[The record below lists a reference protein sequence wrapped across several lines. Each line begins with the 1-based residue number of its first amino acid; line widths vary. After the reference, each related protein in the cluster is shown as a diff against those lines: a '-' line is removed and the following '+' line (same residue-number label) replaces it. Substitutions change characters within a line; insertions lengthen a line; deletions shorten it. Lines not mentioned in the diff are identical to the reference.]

1 MSGRTAVP
9 ALTRYSRFAT
19 VITSPTT
26 TYGSFASQF
35 GGINSEDIAAIYV
48 GTSADV
54 TVVGSDGV
62 SVVFKAPPAGTILPI
77 SPLKITGGTALLAL
91 FW

>member
-9 ALTRYSRFAT
+9 ALTRYSRFAPIT
-19 VITSPTT
+19 VSATT
-26 TYGSFASQF
+26 QYGSFATPPT
-35 GGINSEDIAAIYV
+35 EDIAAIYV

-54 TVVGSDGV
+54 VVQGSDGV
-62 SVVFKAPPAGTILPI
+62 SVTFKAPPAGSILPI
-77 SPLKITGGTALLAL
+77 SPLRITAGTTLLAL